1 MKRYQDMNTI
11 DEDKKLAQVLK
22 QGAHDP
28 GENPWFTR
36 RVLNKLPEKRP
47 GGSWLTTVLYAMALV
62 ACGVCWLMMWRS
74 QDWGAVT
81 VRDLLYNVAMGIVT
95 LTVLWQTIASLL
107 HAADV

>member
-1 MKRYQDMNTI
+1 MNTNV
-11 DEDKKLAQVLK
+11 EDKKLAQVLK

-36 RVLNKLPEKRP
+36 RVLNKLPERRSQ
-47 GGSWLTTVLYAMALV
+47 GSWSSVVIYAIALIV
-62 ACGVCWLMMWRS
+62 CALCWLMMWRG

-81 VRDLLYNVAMGIVT
+81 VRDLLYNVMMGAVT
-95 LTVLWQTIASLL
+95 LTVLWQTIASLI

>member
-1 MKRYQDMNTI
+1 MNDI
-11 DEDKKLAQVLK
+11 EDNKLAQVLK

-36 RVLNKLPEKRP
+36 RVLI
-47 GGSWLTTVLYAMALV
+47 ALV
-62 ACGVCWLMMWRS
+62 ACVVCWLMMWRG
-74 QDWGAVT
+74 QDWGAIT
-81 VRDLLYNVAMGIVT
+81 VRDLLYNATMGVVT

>member
-1 MKRYQDMNTI
+1 MTTI

-28 GENPWFTR
+28 GENEWFTR

-47 GGSWLTTVLYAMALV
+47 RGSWRVPVVYAIALL
-62 ACGVCWLMMWRS
+62 ACAICWFMMWRA

-81 VRDLLYNVAMGIVT
+81 VRDILYNVMMGAVT
-95 LTVLWQTIASLL
+95 VTVLWQTIISVF

>member
-1 MKRYQDMNTI
+1 MNDI
-11 DEDKKLAQVLK
+11 EDNKLAQVLK

-36 RVLNKLPEKRP
+36 RVLNKLP
-47 GGSWLTTVLYAMALV
+47 VVYAIALV
-62 ACGVCWLMMWRS
+62 ACVVCWLMMWRG
-74 QDWGAVT
+74 QDWGAIT
-81 VRDLLYNVAMGIVT
+81 VRDLLYNATMGVVT

>member
-1 MKRYQDMNTI
+1 MNTYE
-11 DEDKKLAQVLK
+11 EDKKLALVLK

-47 GGSWLTTVLYAMALV
+47 QGSWSTTVVYAIALV
-62 ACGVCWLMMWRS
+62 ACALCWLMMWRG

-81 VRDLLYNVAMGIVT
+81 VRDVLYNFMMGGVT
-95 LTVLWQTIASLL
+95 LIVLWQTISSLL

>member
-1 MKRYQDMNTI
+1 MNTN

-36 RVLNKLPEKRP
+36 RVLNKLPERQSRS
-47 GGSWLTTVLYAMALV
+47 SWATTVLYTIALA
-62 ACGVCWLMMWRS
+62 ACVVCWLVLLRG

-81 VRDLLYNVAMGIVT
+81 VRDMLYNAMMVVVT
-95 LTVLWQTIASLL
+95 LTLLWQTITSLF